1 MLRTILLRT
10 ISIICGL
17 KICAIVSAPNEF
29 AIERESR
36 IDESI
41 GNGIRSNLI
50 IEKLLFGQLSTHL
63 FVECKRQEYKNDEG
77 KKLSAK
83 AQLECYMVEYR
94 QLHGLTGYLVGL

>member
-41 GNGIRSNLI
+41 GNGIRSNFF
-50 IEKLLFGQLSTHL
+50 FGQLSTHL